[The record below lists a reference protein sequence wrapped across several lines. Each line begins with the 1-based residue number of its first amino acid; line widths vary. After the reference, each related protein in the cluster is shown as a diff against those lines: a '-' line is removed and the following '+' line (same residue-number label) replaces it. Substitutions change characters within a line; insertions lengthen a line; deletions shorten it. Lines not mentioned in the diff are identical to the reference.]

1 MEKKT
6 AFSGWMR
13 RNSLFLKIVTITT
26 AAILIVGVLIS
37 FFVIQMSEKIYIDT
51 YAQANNKVIT
61 QVQSEYA
68 RLNEDIVSLLTT
80 CSGSYAVSR
89 IISGSEMN
97 VDEQYSLRHQMRSQI
112 ESAASVQAQV
122 TIHLILAGTNGE
134 TFVRGDARLTKTAQE
149 ILETD
154 AVREAMK
161 QPNLVLYAYTPDG
174 FTTATKGQ
182 SCILVAKSLWD
193 RAENRPYGAAVA
205 LLTQSD
211 FSSLYR
217 PLVDGTINRVYVLTN
232 EDGMVISSNAISE
245 NGKHMKELNMLAED
259 IINGPELYR
268 QQKSEDGLETTVL
281 AKELTSYGFRL
292 TSVINETALL
302 NQMYRPQDTLLVC
315 AVIIALVMLILFFT
329 VRKSTRPITNLA
341 RRMPE
346 IVGGD
351 FSRHI
356 EVKGGGEAR
365 ELAEA
370 FNHMLDGLNDYVSR
384 LVTLQEEKRLAEI
397 HALQMQI
404 NPHFM
409 YNTLACIKF
418 LIWQGST
425 EKSTQTIDAFIN
437 LLRNTISNE
446 GEMVAVQQEIDNLKN
461 YALIQQARYGDK
473 VNIAYSIAE
482 GCETLEIPKMLLQPF
497 VENAFFHA
505 FSSRAEGR
513 INVFVR
519 RSGGRLICEI
529 MDNGVGMSR
538 EQLDRL
544 WSRDAQKGH
553 PFTGIGV
560 RNVNDRINLLYGE
573 GYGVHISSNPGE
585 GTIVKITIPARD
597 FIG

>member
-6 AFSGWMR
+6 AFSGWIN

-61 QVQSEYA
+61 QVQSEYT
-68 RLNEDIVSLLTT
+68 RLNESIVSLLST

-89 IISGSEMN
+89 IISGAEMN

-112 ESAASVQAQV
+112 DSAASAQAQV
-122 TIHLILAGTNGE
+122 TMHLVLAGTNGE

-149 ILETD
+149 ILQTN
-154 AVREAMK
+154 AVAEAMK
-161 QPNLVLYAYTPDG
+161 QPNLVLYAYIPDG

-182 SCILVAKSLWD
+182 SCILVAKSLWN
-193 RAENRPYGAAVA
+193 RAENRSYGAAVA

-217 PLVDGTINRVYVLTN
+217 PLVDGTVNRVYVLSAT
-232 EDGMVISSNAISE
+232 DGMVVSSNALSE
-245 NGKHMKELNMLAED
+245 NGKYMNELNTLAEN
-259 IINGPELYR
+259 IVNGPELYR
-268 QQKSEDGLETTVL
+268 RQKSENGLETTVL

-302 NQMYRPQDTLLVC
+302 DQMYRPQDTLLVC
-315 AVIIALVMLILFFT
+315 AVIIAIVMLILFFT
-329 VRKSTRPITNLA
+329 VRKTTRPITSLT

-409 YNTLACIKF
+409 YNTLA
-418 LIWQGST
+418 
-425 EKSTQTIDAFIN
+425 
-437 LLRNTISNE
+437 
-446 GEMVAVQQEIDNLKN
+446 
-461 YALIQQARYGDK
+461 
-473 VNIAYSIAE
+473 
-482 GCETLEIPKMLLQPF
+482 
-497 VENAFFHA
+497 
-505 FSSRAEGR
+505 
-513 INVFVR
+513 
-519 RSGGRLICEI
+519 
-529 MDNGVGMSR
+529 
-538 EQLDRL
+538 
-544 WSRDAQKGH
+544 
-553 PFTGIGV
+553 
-560 RNVNDRINLLYGE
+560 
-573 GYGVHISSNPGE
+573 
-585 GTIVKITIPARD
+585 
-597 FIG
+597 

>member
-1 MEKKT
+1 MDKKT
-6 AFSGWMR
+6 AFSGWVR
-13 RNSLFLKIVTITT
+13 RNSLFLKIFTITT

-61 QVQSEYA
+61 QVQSDYT
-68 RLNEDIVSLLTT
+68 RLNENIVSLLST

-89 IISGSEMN
+89 IFSGAHLD

-112 ESAASVQAQV
+112 DSAASAQAQV
-122 TIHLILAGTNGE
+122 TLNLVLAGTNGE

-149 ILETD
+149 ILDTD

-174 FTTATKGQ
+174 FTSATKGQ
-182 SCILVAKSLWD
+182 SCILVAKALWD
-193 RAENRPYGAAVA
+193 RAAGKPYGAAVV

-217 PLVDGTINRVYVLTN
+217 PLVDGTVNRVYVLSDT
-232 EDGMVISSNAISE
+232 DGMVVSSNALSE
-245 NGKHMKELNMLAED
+245 NGRYRNELNTLAAD

-268 QQKSEDGLETTVL
+268 QQQSEGGLETTVL
-281 AKELTSYGFRL
+281 AKELTPYGFRL

-302 NQMYRPQDTLLVC
+302 DQMYRPQDTLLVC
-315 AVIIALVMLILFFT
+315 AVIIAIVMLVLFFT
-329 VRKSTRPITNLA
+329 VRKTTRPITNLA

-356 EVKGGGEAR
+356 EVRGGGEAR

-418 LIWQGST
+418 LIWQGNT
-425 EKSTQTIDAFIN
+425 EKSTQTIDAFIS

-446 GEMVAVQQEIDNLKN
+446 DEIITVQQEIGNLKN
-461 YALIQQARYGDK
+461 YSLIQQARYGDK
-473 VNIAYSIAE
+473 VNIAYSIAQ

-505 FSSRAEGR
+505 FSSKDEGR

-519 RSGGRLICEI
+519 RSGEKLICEI

-538 EQLDRL
+538 EQLDKL
-544 WSRDAQKGH
+544 WSKDIQKGH

-560 RNVNDRINLLYGE
+560 RNVNDRINLLYGG
-573 GYGVHISSNPGE
+573 GYGIHISSNPGE
-585 GTIVKITIPARD
+585 GTIVKITIPARET
-597 FIG
+597 IG

>member
-1 MEKKT
+1 MEKRK
-6 AFSGWMR
+6 ALSGWVR

-37 FFVIQMSEKIYIDT
+37 LFVIQMSEKIYIDT

-61 QVQSEYA
+61 QVQSEYT
-68 RLNEDIVSLLTT
+68 RLNEDIVSLLST
-80 CSGSYAVSR
+80 CSESYAVSR

-97 VDEQYSLRHQMRSQI
+97 ADEQYSLRHQMRSQI
-112 ESAASVQAQV
+112 ENAASAQAQV
-122 TIHLILAGTNGE
+122 TIHLVLVGTNGE
-134 TFVRGDARLTKTAQE
+134 TFVSGAARLTKTAQE
-149 ILETD
+149 ILEIDT
-154 AVREAMK
+154 VRKAME
-161 QPNLVLYAYTPDG
+161 QPNLVFYAYTPEG
-174 FTTATKGQ
+174 FTSATRGQ
-182 SCILVAKSLWD
+182 SCILVAKALWD
-193 RAENRPYGAAVA
+193 RAANKPYGAAVA
-205 LLTQSD
+205 LVTQND

-217 PLVDGTINRVYVLTN
+217 PLVDGAVNRVYVLSSK
-232 EDGMVISSNAISE
+232 DGMVVSSNVILQ
-245 NGKHMKELNMLAED
+245 NGKYMKELNTFAED
-259 IINGPELYR
+259 IIDGPELFR
-268 QQKSEDGLETTVL
+268 QQKSENGMEMTVL
-281 AKELTSYGFRL
+281 AKELSSYGFRL

-302 NQMYRPQDTLLVC
+302 DQMYRPQDILLVC
-315 AVIIALVMLILFFT
+315 SVIIAIVMLILFFT
-329 VRKSTRPITNLA
+329 VRKTTRPITNLA

-351 FSRHI
+351 FSHHI

-384 LVTLQEEKRLAEI
+384 LVRLQEEKRLAEI

-418 LIWQGST
+418 LIWQGNT
-425 EKSTQTIDAFIN
+425 EKSTQTIDAFIS

-446 GEMVAVQQEIDNLKN
+446 DEMVTVKQEIDNLKN

-473 VNIAYSIAE
+473 VNLAYSIAE
-482 GCETLEIPKMLLQPF
+482 GCKTLEIPKMLLQPF

-505 FSSRAEGR
+505 FSSRDEGR

-519 RSGGRLICEI
+519 RSGDKLICEI
-529 MDNGVGMSR
+529 IDNGVGMSR
-538 EQLDRL
+538 EQLDKL
-544 WSRDAQKGH
+544 WSKDVQKGH

-560 RNVNDRINLLYGE
+560 RNVNNRINLLYGA
-573 GYGVHISSNPGE
+573 GYGVYISSNPGE
-585 GTIVKITIPARD
+585 GTIVKITIPARQSA
-597 FIG
+597 G